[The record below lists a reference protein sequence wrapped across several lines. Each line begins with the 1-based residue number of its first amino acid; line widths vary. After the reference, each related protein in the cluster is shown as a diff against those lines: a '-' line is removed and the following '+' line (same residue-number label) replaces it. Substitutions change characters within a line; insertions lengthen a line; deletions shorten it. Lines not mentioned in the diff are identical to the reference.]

1 MTFASVI
8 FDLFRALP
16 LIEERYRKSLAYTE
30 DEEPL
35 PYLVFGAVLVP
46 ALEQALVAGD
56 LATILKVAAFLEEAA
71 ERARDDADLCSLIR
85 IEIGDWLRRLEHA
98 DHLAMWLGPE
108 TKRVC
113 GYRSTS
119 AMPLHET
126 SRANKHAGPVQRLKM
141 RLSGLLKRENR

>member
-8 FDLFRALP
+8 FDLFHALP
-16 LIEERYRKSLAYTE
+16 LIEQRYRESLAYTE

-71 ERARDDADLCSLIR
+71 EAARSDADLRTLIR
-85 IEIGDWLRRLEHA
+85 IEIGDWLGRLEHA

-113 GYRSTS
+113 GYPASS
-119 AMPLHET
+119 ATPLHQVGRESKRT
-126 SRANKHAGPVQRLKM
+126 GPVQRLKM
-141 RLSGLLKRENR
+141 RLSGLLKRESR